1 MISRKFKSWMPLS
14 RKKFWANGYLLR
26 VGYREQSLSY
36 DNFPGIILLLY
47 LVFAHSFL
55 PLAIGINVMQR
66 ARFKSVESLQK
77 ESRAVVVATDV
88 AARGLD
94 IPDVATVVHYDVA
107 RKVDGFVHR
116 AGRTA
121 VSHQSLLSCCMCFE
135 VEVIDCDY
143 NWISD

>member
-1 MISRKFKSWMPLS
+1 MRKNYLISREFIYWMPPI
-14 RKKFWANGYLLR
+14 RKNFWLTGYLLR
-26 VGYREQSLSY
+26 VGHREQSLSY
-36 DNFPGIILLLY
+36 DNSSAKDLIVKMVFCSPFGLL
-47 LVFAHSFL
+47 
-55 PLAIGINVMQR
+55 INTQR

-121 VSHQSLLSCCMCFE
+121 VSQH
-135 VEVIDCDY
+135 
-143 NWISD
+143 